1 MAGSVRDL
9 NNGGGNL
16 RLPLR
21 DWPPPPPLPP
31 TQPAAAAPLCCALQ
45 KQKEREEVRENEGQN
60 KANNKLMQL
69 SVKCGQCARTK
80 QVNAITLRWHFTP
93 LPPHLFS
100 PIPCAHILPFYLQ
113 VVGGEGETRF
123 FTRCELRL
131 IVVSKMICLHPPHSC
146 RRRRRRCLLRML
158 CLHTK
163 CAAVSDT
170 VPPSTSTTPPPGS
183 AYHPVSPFR
192 NCSS

>member
-1 MAGSVRDL
+1 
-9 NNGGGNL
+9 
-16 RLPLR
+16 
-21 DWPPPPPLPP
+21 
-31 TQPAAAAPLCCALQ
+31 
-45 KQKEREEVRENEGQN
+45 
-60 KANNKLMQL
+60 MQL

-93 LPPHLFS
+93 LPRTFS
-100 PIPCAHILPFYLQ
+100 LWFPVHIYFRFICKEW
-113 VVGGEGETRF
+113 GEGGTRF

-146 RRRRRRCLLRML
+146 RRRRRCLLRML

-170 VPPSTSTTPPPGS
+170 SYRTPPPPGS

-192 NCSS
+192 NCSSWRMIEFLALDADKCLPAMTDSQWQPGAAAATPTYCSNI